1 MKRIFFILAAV
12 LPILGL
18 QAQVRQ
24 SYTLNTGQ
32 FDKIQVNNDVNVVYR
47 CLPDS
52 TGFAQFTGDK
62 KFADAFLLSVKSNGT
77 LRVEVSPESQR
88 AADLPVL
95 YVYSDFLL
103 SAENSSN
110 YTLTVESI
118 APCAEFKAT
127 QIGNGSVEVYNIK
140 ANKVVASLNTGNGTV
155 NVAGECEIAELKMLG
170 TGLISADRLMAKNV
184 NCRILGTGSIGCW
197 PLENLSVK
205 GLGSTKIYYKGN
217 PKIKKTGGGKLFQ
230 LPDDGSEVWKD
241 MDEDNE
247 TKVVEDTSIVK
258 VVDVDDDDEEENDDD
273 DYQTVVTA
281 DD

>member
-77 LRVEVSPESQR
+77 LIVEVSPESQR

-247 TKVVEDTSIVK
+247 TKVVEDTSIVR

>member
-12 LPILGL
+12 LPIIGL

-77 LRVEVSPESQR
+77 LIVEVSPESQR

>member
-95 YVYSDFLL
+95 YVYSDFVL

-258 VVDVDDDDEEENDDD
+258 VVDVDDDEEENDDD